1 MVPTGWAL
9 GQVGAGGKGED
20 LKGFLKR
27 ISKKRKKDN
36 RKLLEAQDQ
45 TQVPSREA
53 RNVPLLANHLPR
65 PWFWK
70 LFTVKFNS
78 ILLGFRLLWGKKRLV
93 IEGSNFTFRSEHY

>member
-1 MVPTGWAL
+1 MGD
-9 GQVGAGGKGED
+9 GGKGGD

-45 TQVPSREA
+45 IQVPRREA
-53 RNVPLLANHLPR
+53 GKVGLLANHLPL
-65 PWFWK
+65 PWFLK

-78 ILLGFRLLWGKKRLV
+78 ILLGFRLVVVVGGR
-93 IEGSNFTFRSEHY
+93 GG